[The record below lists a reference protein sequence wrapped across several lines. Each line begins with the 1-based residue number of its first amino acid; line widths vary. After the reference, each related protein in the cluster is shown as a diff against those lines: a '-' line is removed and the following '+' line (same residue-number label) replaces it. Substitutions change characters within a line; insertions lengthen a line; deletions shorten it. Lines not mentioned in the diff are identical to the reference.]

1 MNKSYKEKQLIH
13 RTLWILILS
22 SVLFGCMV
30 MFLSG
35 CTKQENNGDTGISD
49 ALVNEDIV
57 KEALFH
63 DQGDVYLSDFE
74 PTDSEDV
81 TVRLRV
87 RRGNAVNVYVE
98 WTTDLDKTSQ
108 EEISWQKADM
118 VFDHADET
126 DYYDYFKGTIPA
138 QKSAYR
144 YHFVIENKKQTVFYA
159 GRNIE
164 IAKKN
169 SDGSYINPFEG
180 YSKDFLLQVNFST
193 PDWSKGALWY
203 SLMPDSF
210 FNGDP
215 TNDKYGGAIEQ
226 TPWGAVD
233 NGGLS
238 YMGGDL
244 QGIYEKID
252 YLKEL
257 NCTGLFI
264 NPIWLANHNAGYG
277 FFDGT
282 LLDSTFGNEQ
292 LLKKLTSELHENNI
306 RIMLDGV
313 FNYFIGN
320 SKYVNSS
327 GLWPTVG
334 KATSDKNSE
343 YYDVFMHDS
352 QGKLL
357 TNQFGYV
364 VDFAS
369 EKAQELI
376 YSSPDSMMQYY
387 ILNCGIDGWRL
398 DSAILYTA
406 SDGRSGTEI
415 IQDMRKYLKEVA
427 PDSLLCL
434 ENANEAGMYTD
445 YAADTYWNQRFLKS
459 VEAFMDGDVNKST
472 INLLSSNLYEAV
484 LGLPRAVAHSSY
496 NMLTNH
502 DTDRILYL
510 MENDVA
516 KAQSLYLM
524 VMTYMGSP
532 TIFYSEE
539 TGINTGDRFFIGM
552 NWDRST
558 WNYDIYNL
566 IRSLGE
572 FRAANEDLFKYG
584 ILENLGVD
592 ETNLL
597 MKYRRS
603 YGDTN
608 ILTVLNPNGEI
619 KNGVEIDVRGMELK
633 DGEKI
638 YDYLSGNSY
647 TVSGG
652 KVTIK
657 VMPYGALLTNKSGNE
672 WAGKWELVGSG
683 NGEVR
688 QEGEADYAVNGEG
701 TLGAGRYAVLPMYNN
716 GAIKFSAE
724 GNVLVTMR
732 SGMEDGSDYYGVE
745 IRGTQCEVKQRSG
758 GEEKTLTTIEI
769 SAGETL
775 YLVRGNDNEFRVE
788 RGEGQI
794 VSGSEG
800 YIEAGNKI
808 YCGFGALSG
817 EGKVRNVQLE
827 ARDGQKSTEFVKT
840 TDSMMDTYGEI
851 NASEAG
857 NGKLT
862 LKASKNGVYRLT
874 HAPMRDYTIK
884 TEMTGTPKANGVMG
898 LTVWQSENCYIFAGR
913 AFIDG
918 QSKLVLGQMVN
929 GTLFLHSSIPDVNGT
944 IVLQL
949 ERTGTNWAARY
960 RLSSEADFVLIGQ
973 HLIANFSDM
982 YAGLVNVGTSSAEF
996 SYFCFGDSIHDGESY
1011 SAHVGYGMREQN
1023 SSASASYSLVGYQT
1037 EGGKWSMIN
1046 GGFLQSET
1054 AEQTKLKTNQG
1065 NFKGFRADYSL
1076 LIREVKN
1083 DGYVALRFGANYSLR
1098 LYKSGKLELLLGA
1111 ETLSQANV
1119 TDMPDE
1125 PLRIMAIMTDGGVF
1139 TVYVGTEMNLKIYQ
1153 EELSV
1158 VAAPVYIEGSNAS
1171 YKVDTMQFQPYTATH
1186 NIAAVTDFVATLN
1199 IRSLKQTNILNK
1211 AELGFVF
1218 GGSVGCKKQGA
1229 MFVGINSKKEAYIQY
1244 DGKILVSERLGEQFD
1259 EGNIYLTLVVQDK
1272 KIMLFADSYV
1282 SGDEN
1287 GKQDYST
1294 VPILE
1299 YEDSVVRGGVAS
1311 LYFANG
1317 QAEYNRFQVYGL
1329 QPEEDYTQTDIFTNR
1344 ILD

>member
-1 MNKSYKEKQLIH
+1 MKNKIF
-13 RTLWILILS
+13 RTILLLFCSIAFFIAACCFLAGCGNKGDS
-22 SVLFGCMV
+22 SQNM
-30 MFLSG
+30 
-35 CTKQENNGDTGISD
+35 DH
-49 ALVNEDIV
+49 VNEPFQEEDI
-57 KEALFH
+57 FH
-63 DQGDVYLSDFE
+63 DIGQPYVSKIE
-74 PTDSEDV
+74 PTSTDDV
-81 TVRLRV
+81 TMRLRV
-87 RRGNAVNVYVE
+87 RRGSVTQAKLMY
-98 WTTDLDKTSQ
+98 TTDLQNENSSDCAWTELEMQFEKPDVSG
-108 EEISWQKADM
+108 
-118 VFDHADET
+118 
-126 DYYDYFKGTIPA
+126 YYDYYVCTVPA
-138 QKSAYR
+138 QSSSYR
-144 YHFVIENKKQTVFYA
+144 YHFLIENNTDSVVYSME
-159 GRNIE
+159 GCTRNEASAPESI
-164 IAKKN
+164 
-169 SDGSYINPFEG
+169 GS
-180 YSKDFLLQVNFST
+180 DFLAQVDFST
-193 PDWSKGALWY
+193 PDWSKGMLWY
-203 SLMPDSF
+203 SAMPDSF
-210 FNGDP
+210 FNGEVFS
-215 TNDKYGGAIEQ
+215 DKYGGSITQ
-226 TPWGAVD
+226 NIWGLTHS
-233 NGGLS
+233 GGLD
-238 YMGGDL
+238 YFGGDL
-244 QGIYEKID
+244 FGLYEKIGYFQD
-252 YLKEL
+252 L
-257 NCTGLFI
+257 NIDGVYI

-277 FFDGT
+277 AMDLT
-282 LLDSTFGNEQ
+282 NLDSTFG
-292 LLKKLTSELHENNI
+292 SEKMLSELIGALHEND
-306 RIMLDGV
+306 MKFMMDGV
-313 FNYFIGN
+313 FAFLTDASI
-320 SKYVNSS
+320 YVNKN
-327 GLWPTVG
+327 GLWITENAEDLSSP
-334 KATSDKNSE
+334 
-343 YYDVFMHDS
+343 YYNVFVRNQNGQIMS
-352 QGKLL
+352 
-357 TNQFGYV
+357 NQFGPI
-364 VDFAS
+364 VDLGKK
-369 EKAQELI
+369 EAQELI
-376 YSSPDSMMQYY
+376 YSSSGSVMQYY
-387 ILNCGIDGWRL
+387 LTQFGLDGWRL
-398 DSAILYTA
+398 DSSVLF
-406 SDGRSGTEI
+406 GGTNTNGTKI
-415 IQDMRKYLKEVA
+415 IQDMRKYMKSVA
-427 PDSLLCL
+427 PDSLLCI
-434 ENANEAGMYTD
+434 ENASASTMYTD
-445 YAADTYWNQRFLKS
+445 YAADTYWSQEFLAGVQKFAS
-459 VEAFMDGDVNKST
+459 GDVTADSLKQLAGSCYDT
-472 INLLSSNLYEAV
+472 V
-484 LGLPRAVAHSSY
+484 VKLPRATGLALYLISAD
-496 NMLTNH
+496 H
-502 DTDRILYL
+502 DTLRLLDYTGGD
-510 MENDVA
+510 EE
-516 KAQSLYLM
+516 KALSVHLLL
-524 VMTYMGSP
+524 MTYMGAPSL
-532 TIFYSEE
+532 FYGEE
-539 TGINTGDRFFIGM
+539 IGMVSNSDHSFFTGM

-1011 SAHVGYGMREQN
+1011 SAHAKYGEL
-1023 SSASASYSLVGYQT
+1023 SLADVSYGEYGLVAYSA
-1037 EGGKWSMIN
+1037 EGGTWEMVN
-1046 GGFLQSET
+1046 GGVS
-1054 AEQTKLKTNQG
+1054 QTDKNAANARYKTNQT
-1065 NFKGFRADYSL
+1065 FQFFRADYSL
-1076 LIREVKN
+1076 NFLEVTSKTA
-1083 DGYVALRFGANYSLR
+1083 YVGLFFGSSAENYSVR
-1098 LYKSGKLELLLGA
+1098 LFMDGTVSFMRGGTVIRSTVIEGFSYKDQSAVRLFVQYSDSKTLTVLEGGKARVLMSITGVEASSGGLYWQGSGA
-1111 ETLSQANV
+1111 SYRISSYQCQAYSDNYPIYGDCAV
-1119 TDMPDE
+1119 T
-1125 PLRIMAIMTDGGVF
+1125 GQ
-1139 TVYVGTEMNLKIYQ
+1139 NIYNPNGS
-1153 EELSV
+1153 LSV
-1158 VAAPVYIEGSNAS
+1158 ISEGL
-1171 YKVDTMQFQPYTATH
+1171 
-1186 NIAAVTDFVATLN
+1186 TDFVLSFDLTQFQ
-1199 IRSLKQTNILNK
+1199 RSKPADKIYF
-1211 AELGFVF
+1211 GFVL
-1218 GGSVGCKKQGA
+1218 GGSVG
-1229 MFVGINSKKEAYIQY
+1229 
-1244 DGKILVSERLGEQFD
+1244 LGENGDQTMII
-1259 EGNIYLTLVVQDK
+1259 GMTLAKEVFISVSGEKLAAEKLPDSYKVESLHFKIVVQDK
-1272 KIMLFADSYV
+1272 EIKIFVGETEEDCQLVLQYKDS
-1282 SGDEN
+1282 
-1287 GKQDYST
+1287 
-1294 VPILE
+1294 IA
-1299 YEDSVVRGGVAS
+1299 RGGAFTFECVNARTKIENV
-1311 LYFANG
+1311 F
-1317 QAEYNRFQVYGL
+1317 VYGL
-1329 QPEEDYTQTDIFTNR
+1329 KPGEAYEN
-1344 ILD
+1344 L